1 MSSSYPNAKI
11 ANSVREGG
19 FQKSSYLTGEF
30 LITAMLLFQYIFNQC
45 TTTFYYGI
53 LINGKD
59 LSYIKRVFHDMEIV
73 ILF

>member
-53 LINGKD
+53 TINGKD